1 MRAQNEMP
9 GKIAE
14 DIEQI
19 RKICDL
25 IGGLSYEDKRLVC
38 WITAADCA
46 QLEDTEIE
54 KHNLQFTEKQQDSQ

>member
-1 MRAQNEMP
+1 MWAKDEMP
-9 GKIAE
+9 KRLAE

-38 WITAADCA
+38 WITAADCV
-46 QLEDTEIE
+46 QLEE
-54 KHNLQFTEKQQDSQ
+54 KENAEHNLQFTEKQQNSQ